1 MNNTSRN
8 KTSRN
13 KRNSK
18 GLSLVEMMIS
28 LALGS
33 IVTVGVIQLFVAN
46 SESYNLLQ
54 GQSRMQEAARFGLN
68 FIGSAARQAGYAGCF
83 SSLADLYPTIDPAFM
98 PYEMDMR
105 SGVHGF
111 NAVGANWVPALTM
124 LPNTDAGNE
133 FPAGGDG
140 VGNGI
145 DITQIVQGTDVLT
158 LRNMG
163 LEDFR
168 LVASLP
174 TSTEPIVVA
183 GAIADLGFGEDHLA
197 MIHDCE
203 KATLFRVTSL
213 AESAGQTT
221 IGHLEG
227 DPDNYT
233 NTTDDLTLINN
244 YEDDAAVSRI
254 ESSIFFIA
262 PGSGFNEAGQNPL
275 SLWRKNGVEAP
286 AELIEGV
293 EDLQVLYGV
302 DTDLDGVPNQYL
314 PANLVTDFNEVET
327 IRVTLVVNSVD
338 DIGGT
343 STPTHGC
350 VIQNCISGE
359 TFDGLIRR
367 SFTQTFQLR
376 N

>member
-1 MNNTSRN
+1 MRPEHMN
-8 KTSRN
+8 K
-13 KRNSK
+13 KRSK

-33 IVTVGVIQLFVAN
+33 VVTAGVIQLFVAN

-54 GQSRMQEAARFGLN
+54 GQSRMQESARFGLN

-83 SSLADLYPTIDPAFM
+83 SSLETLYPTIDPAFL

-111 NAVGANWVPALTM
+111 NAVGANWVPALAM
-124 LPNTDAGNE
+124 LPNTDANNE

-145 DITQIVQGTDVLT
+145 DITQIVEGTDVLT

-163 LEDFR
+163 LDDFR
-168 LVASLP
+168 LTAPLDPGVP
-174 TSTEPIVVA
+174 EIEVVGSVDA
-183 GAIADLGFGEDHLA
+183 LGFGEDHLA

-203 KATLFRVTSL
+203 KASIFRVTDLSVSGPL
-213 AESAGQTT
+213 IT
-221 IGHLEG
+221 IGHQTG

-233 NTTDDLTLINN
+233 NTTPVLNTVNN
-244 YEDDAAVSRI
+244 FLEDAAVSRV

-262 PGSGFNEAGQNPL
+262 PGSGYNEVGENPL
-275 SLWRKNGVEAP
+275 SLWRKSGVDAP

-293 EDLQVLYGV
+293 EDMQVLYGI

-314 PANLVTDFNEVET
+314 PANLVTDFNDVET
-327 IRVTLVVNSVD
+327 IRVTLVANSID
-338 DIGGT
+338 DVGGT

-350 VIQNCISGE
+350 VIQNCIDGE
-359 TFDGLIRR
+359 AFDGLIRR